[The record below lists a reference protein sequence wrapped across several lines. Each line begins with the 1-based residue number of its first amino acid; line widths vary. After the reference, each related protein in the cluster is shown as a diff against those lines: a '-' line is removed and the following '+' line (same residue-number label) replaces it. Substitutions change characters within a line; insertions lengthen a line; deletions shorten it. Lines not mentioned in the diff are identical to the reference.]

1 LEANKLKKL
10 VTLLLAMSMVV
21 TLGATTLAKTMGV
34 NVAEGYSVSLERP
47 DFDVDSYKLTGN
59 FGVSDDILVW
69 MAYETEDS
77 DNYKDGTTSLGLRYE
92 FMENVAGIF
101 EYETC
106 DNYNQFA
113 IGARG
118 KYALSDPL
126 ALVGEA
132 KYLNRDPD
140 GGDSYGG
147 FNLKGQAE
155 YVFSQMVTGNA
166 GIEYNKME
174 DYDSTTTYLAGLEFH
189 PTEQVSC
196 WVDYK
201 NVKDGD
207 DSLGAG
213 IGFKF

>member
-1 LEANKLKKL
+1 LKKII
-10 VTLLLAMSMVV
+10 TLILAISMVA
-21 TLGATTLAKTMGV
+21 TLSAAALAGTMGV
-34 NVAEGYSVSLERP
+34 NVSEGYSVSLERP

-69 MAYETEDS
+69 LAYETEDS
-77 DNYKDGTTSLGLRYE
+77 DHYKDGTTTLGLRYE
-92 FMENVAGIF
+92 FMNNVAGIF

-106 DNYNQFA
+106 DSYNQFA

-126 ALVGEA
+126 ALVGQV
-132 KYLNRDPD
+132 KYLSKDPEY
-140 GGDSYGG
+140 GDNLDG
-147 FNLKGQAE
+147 FNVKGQAE
-155 YVFSQMVTGNA
+155 YAFSKVVTGNA
-166 GIEYNKME
+166 GIEYEKMK
-174 DYDSTTTYLAGLEFH
+174 DFDSTTTYLAGLEFY

-207 DSLGAG
+207 DTLGAG